1 MGAPERQKK
10 KKKSNRLRLEK
21 QELCKYITLFCT
33 FLCRHCT
40 TTTRKCLVSITFCGG
55 IVHDTGVTFAPGW
68 VYSGSFS
75 WLYICLHD
83 TTTKLHASASHPAEF
98 TPVVVPGRNLATVSC
113 KRETTTRFGVKS
125 PVCRQT
131 GTGSAR
137 VMFVILKHTCILED
151 AVYLQITR
159 YEMTQSSCKRHTK
172 LAKIVVANSLV

>member
-1 MGAPERQKK
+1 MPLNVNENG
-10 KKKSNRLRLEK
+10 KKSNRFRLEK
-21 QELCKYITLFCT
+21 QELWKCITLFCT

-40 TTTRKCLVSITFCGG
+40 TTTRKCLVPITFCGG

-113 KRETTTRFGVKS
+113 KRETTTRFGLKS